1 MQDFLFERIRRKA
14 RIAKYYRI
22 NRNIQSPKLL
32 VIDREGNR
40 LGELTKE
47 EAIKMAEEAELDLV
61 EIAPT
66 AKPPVAKILDFRKF
80 LYEENKKEQAAKRN
94 AKEVELKEIWLS
106 PRIGEHDLN
115 TRLRRMEEFLED
127 GNKVQFRVKFRGR
140 EMANTQ
146 LGFTLLNKVFE
157 QYGDKI
163 AIDRAPKLEGRNIT
177 AIIGRGKGSPV
188 PAAKVENK
196 KEEAVVV
203 ES

>member
-1 MQDFLFERIRRKA
+1 M
-14 RIAKYYRI
+14 
-22 NRNIQSPKLL
+22 

-40 LGELTKE
+40 LGEMSKD
-47 EAIKMAEEAELDLV
+47 EAVKLAEESELDLV

-146 LGFTLLNKVFE
+146 LGFTLLQKVFE

-163 AIDRAPKLEGRNIT
+163 VVDRAPKLEGRNIT
-177 AIIGRGKGSPV
+177 AIVGRGKGNGGQKPQEEK
-188 PAAKVENK
+188 AA
-196 KEEAVVV
+196 
-203 ES
+203 